1 MSETT
6 SATTVSGRR
15 PRTRSPGPTQPGRGS
30 AQERF
35 ERHLRARHRRGWR
48 LAGVAILLGL
58 AGLGVWWVLW
68 RSDWALVEQ
77 VEVTGA
83 EQRWHAEI
91 LAAADIPISEPM
103 VEVDVG
109 TAAARVAD
117 VPIVREVEVV
127 RSWPSTVA
135 VQVTEREPVLVVRG
149 PSGDLVLVDEEGIRL
164 DVVDVPPDGLPVVH
178 AGGPAA
184 ATEEAYRAAWA
195 VLSTLPDEIAAQVT
209 TATLSSADLVTLEL
223 ADRTVV
229 WGGPEDSELKGEVV
243 QALLA
248 TEATHIDVSAPR
260 SPVTRSG

>member
-6 SATTVSGRR
+6 SATVSGRR
-15 PRTRSPGPTQPGRGS
+15 PRTRASTPAQPGRGS

-48 LAGVAILLGL
+48 LAGAVALLGL
-58 AGLGVWWVLW
+58 VALGLWWVLW
-68 RSDWALVEQ
+68 RSDWALVER

-83 EQRWHAEI
+83 EPRWHAEI
-91 LAAADIPISEPM
+91 LAAADIPMSEPM
-103 VEVDVG
+103 VEVDV
-109 TAAARVAD
+109 TAAAARVAD
-117 VPIVREVEVV
+117 VPIVLEVEVV

-135 VQVTEREPVLVVRG
+135 LRVTEREPVLAVRR
-149 PSGDLVLVDEEGIRL
+149 PSGDLTLVDQEGVGL
-164 DVVDVPPDGLPVVH
+164 EVVDVPPDGVPVVH
-178 AGGPAA
+178 TSGPAA
-184 ATEEAYRAAWA
+184 ATEDAYRAAWA
-195 VLSTLPDEIAAQVT
+195 VLSALPEGIAAQVT
-209 TATLSSADLVTLEL
+209 TATVSSADLVTLEL
-223 ADRTVV
+223 TDRTVV